1 MLRTCR
7 AALEIDNPP
16 QGGGGG
22 RLSAKASFRASGTTA
37 RADRES
43 KITVRVEER
52 ERASEKESTS

>member
-7 AALEIDNPP
+7 AALEIDNPLR
-16 QGGGGG
+16 GAGG